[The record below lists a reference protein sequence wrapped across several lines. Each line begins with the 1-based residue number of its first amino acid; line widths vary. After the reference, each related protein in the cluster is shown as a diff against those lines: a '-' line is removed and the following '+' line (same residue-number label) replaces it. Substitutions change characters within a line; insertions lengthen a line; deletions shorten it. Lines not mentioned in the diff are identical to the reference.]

1 MLIFKPVRGYY
12 LVMNFQNA
20 IPSRIIEYLIAT
32 VLIILAPGP
41 SVLFT
46 IARAIAWGR
55 IAAVATVIGNAVG
68 MFLVSVFVALGLGP
82 ILQKSELL
90 YIAIQWAGGGYL
102 IYLGYAAIVASKVD
116 AQDMQSSGGSKP
128 SFLASVKNGF
138 WVGVLN
144 PKSVVFFAAILP
156 QFIDQNKN
164 NVTLQLLLLGSIFSL
179 IALISDG
186 TYGLLAGT
194 IRKWLSGDLKRL
206 VFMRITGGV
215 VMVALGFFTIL
226 SSVLAK

>member
-1 MLIFKPVRGYY
+1 MFFESAV
-12 LVMNFQNA
+12 
-20 IPSRIIEYLIAT
+20 PSRLWEYLIAT

-55 IAAVATVIGNAVG
+55 LAAVATVIGNALG
-68 MFLVSVFVALGLGP
+68 MFLVSVFVAVGLGP
-82 ILQKSELL
+82 ILQRSEIL
-90 YIAIQWAGGGYL
+90 YNAIQWAGGGYL
-102 IYLGYAAIVASKVD
+102 IYLGYSAIVASKVD
-116 AQDMQSSGGSKP
+116 AQDMQSSGGFKP
-128 SFLASVKNGF
+128 SFFTSVKNGF

-156 QFIDQNKN
+156 QFIDQEKN
-164 NVTLQLLLLGSIFSL
+164 NIAAQLLLLGAIFAL

-194 IRKWLSGDLKRL
+194 VRQWLSGDLKRL
-206 VFMRITGGV
+206 VFMRSFGGV
-215 VMVALGFFTIL
+215 AMIALGFFTIL
-226 SSVLAK
+226 SSLLAK

>member
-1 MLIFKPVRGYY
+1 MIFEE
-12 LVMNFQNA
+12 A
-20 IPSRIIEYLIAT
+20 IPSRLWEYLIAT

-55 IAAVATVIGNAVG
+55 LAAIATVIGNALG
-68 MFLVSVFVALGLGP
+68 MFLVSVFVAVGLGP
-82 ILQKSELL
+82 ILQRSQIL
-90 YIAIQWAGGGYL
+90 YNAIQWAGGAYL
-102 IYLGYAAIVASKVD
+102 IYLGYAAIAASKVD
-116 AQDMQSSGGSKP
+116 AQDMQSSGGAKP
-128 SFLASVKNGF
+128 SFFTSVKNGF

-156 QFIDQNKN
+156 QFIDQEKN
-164 NVTLQLLLLGSIFSL
+164 NITAQLLLLGTIFAL

-194 IRKWLSGDLKRL
+194 IRQWLSGDLKRL
-206 VFMRITGGV
+206 IFMRLSGGV
-215 VMVALGFFTIL
+215 VMIALGIFTIL
-226 SSVLAK
+226 SSLLAN